1 MRAPRCVSAFPITN
15 LKRRRL
21 RQSSYPSPPL
31 PFFSSSPPPRSFS
44 IFTSRA
50 RSSLFSI
57 PSSPS
62 LPRSHG
68 CVPVAARTCSCISQT
83 RKGKKS
89 KGKERREKRR
99 KEEKRKG
106 KKREETWD
114 RGVGSAGAIER
125 MERGLGEERR
135 RSEDEEEI
143 RVRQFPA
150 SKADYRFCRVNY
162 TESS

>member
-1 MRAPRCVSAFPITN
+1 MRGQLPIP
-15 LKRRRL
+15 LEARARYRLAL
-21 RQSSYPSPPL
+21 RQSIGSAAISMGNRWSRGIRSNRTAARSHEA
-31 PFFSSSPPPRSFS
+31 FPRREAIILFERLSENQS
-44 IFTSRA
+44 RILMPRGTKSRRTSR
-50 RSSLFSI
+50 
-57 PSSPS
+57 
-62 LPRSHG
+62 G
-68 CVPVAARTCSCISQT
+68 
-83 RKGKKS
+83 RKRERKRGDGKGGTV
-89 KGKERREKRR
+89 KG
-99 KEEKRKG
+99 G

>member
-1 MRAPRCVSAFPITN
+1 MRIGFSHYKPEKT
-15 LKRRRL
+15 
-21 RQSSYPSPPL
+21 SSSTVVLPLPSPPL
-31 PFFSSSPPPRSFS
+31 LFLFSSSPQLFHFHLSRSFLPFFHPLIAIAS
-44 IFTSRA
+44 AVAWLRA
-50 RSSLFSI
+50 SCSSQLQ
-57 PSSPS
+57 
-62 LPRSHG
+62 LH
-68 CVPVAARTCSCISQT
+68 ISDE
-83 RKGKKS
+83 KGKKKS
-89 KGKERREKRR
+89 KGKERKGKRR